1 MARNRRFQ
9 HGSLFKRG
17 TRTKVWVAR
26 WWEDVSGREGKLER
40 VRRSEILGT
49 VAEIPTR
56 RQADQVLSNRLR
68 GINAGDFR
76 PQSNCT
82 FSEFVQRNWMPE
94 LLPTLKYSSKK
105 HYEYIVN
112 FHLIPA
118 FGDMQLRLISR
129 ELIQSFLGGK
139 LRSGLSWKTVKHI
152 RTTFGTVLAAA
163 EMQGLIPNNPAR
175 QTKLPRRG
183 PVAEKTPIAPEKI
196 RQLLEALPEPSRSLA
211 WLLALT
217 GLRIGE
223 LLQAEQ
229 ENSTARCKRN
239 RGVVGFRAAV
249 HRSGSARVCNQA
261 RHAFQSKKSSQSSA
275 CADVREARHRGCHLA
290 LAAPCE
296 RDAARRG
303 RHAVGNRCRPYWGT
317 LSQRS
322 HGRSICTQCQ
332 RMHASQWKRSRH
344 F

>member
-49 VAEIPTR
+49 AAEIPTR
-56 RQADQVLSNRLR
+56 RQADQILSNRLH
-68 GINAGDFR
+68 GINSGDFR
-76 PQSNCT
+76 PQSNRT

-94 LLPTLKYSSKK
+94 VLPTLKYSSKK

-112 FHLIPA
+112 VHLIPA

-129 ELIQSFLGGK
+129 ELIQGFLSGK

-163 EMQGLIPNNPAR
+163 EMQGLIPSNPAR

-183 PVAEKTPIAPEKI
+183 PVAEKPPIAPEKI
-196 RQLLEALPEPSRSLA
+196 RQLLEALPEL
-211 WLLALT
+211 
-217 GLRIGE
+217 
-223 LLQAEQ
+223 
-229 ENSTARCKRN
+229 
-239 RGVVGFRAAV
+239 
-249 HRSGSARVCNQA
+249 
-261 RHAFQSKKSSQSSA
+261 
-275 CADVREARHRGCHLA
+275 
-290 LAAPCE
+290 
-296 RDAARRG
+296 RG
-303 RHAVGNRCRPYWGT
+303 RRTA
-317 LSQRS
+317 
-322 HGRSICTQCQ
+322 
-332 RMHASQWKRSRH
+332 
-344 F
+344 